1 MLLRVADTPV
11 VSSSRLA
18 GWWRW
23 AAVLVPGLLL
33 YLLPLPDLNTV
44 QRHLLAIFA
53 ATIVAL
59 VAQPV
64 PMGASV
70 VVAMTLLALTGT
82 LPPAKVLSGFANI
95 TVWLIFTAFL
105 FGRAFTVTGL
115 GKRVGYLFV
124 RRFARGPLSL
134 GYSLAAADLV
144 LAPFIPSDTARG
156 GSVIFPVT
164 RSVASAL
171 GSEPGPTAGRA
182 GTYLILASFHTT
194 YTASAM
200 FLTSMAAN
208 PLIAEFAL
216 RVGHVELTWMRWF
229 AGASVPGFLTLAI
242 VPWLLCRLLKP
253 ELRDMAAAREHARA
267 ELHKMGSFR
276 REEKWLVAILLA
288 VMAGWVTSNWHG
300 ISNTFVALAGLSA
313 ILLARVLTW
322 DDLLNER
329 RAWDAL
335 IWFAPL
341 LMMSDAL
348 NETGV
353 IKLLSGKLFGLMAGW
368 PWMLVLMALGVSY
381 FYLHYGFASLTAQ
394 ATALY
399 PGFLAAALA
408 SGVPPLLAALPL
420 AYLSSLNAALTH
432 YGTGSAPIFFSA
444 GYVRQAEW
452 WRIGFLIS
460 VVDVVV
466 WMGIGVCW
474 WKLIG
479 FW

>member
-1 MLLRVADTPV
+1 
-11 VSSSRLA
+11 
-18 GWWRW
+18 
-23 AAVLVPGLLL
+23 
-33 YLLPLPDLNTV
+33 
-44 QRHLLAIFA
+44 
-53 ATIVAL
+53 
-59 VAQPV
+59 
-64 PMGASV
+64 
-70 VVAMTLLALTGT
+70 
-82 LPPAKVLSGFANI
+82 
-95 TVWLIFTAFL
+95 
-105 FGRAFTVTGL
+105 
-115 GKRVGYLFV
+115 
-124 RRFARGPLSL
+124 
-134 GYSLAAADLV
+134 
-144 LAPFIPSDTARG
+144 
-156 GSVIFPVT
+156 
-164 RSVASAL
+164 
-171 GSEPGPTAGRA
+171 
-182 GTYLILASFHTT
+182 
-194 YTASAM
+194 
-200 FLTSMAAN
+200 
-208 PLIAEFAL
+208 
-216 RVGHVELTWMRWF
+216 
-229 AGASVPGFLTLAI
+229 
-242 VPWLLCRLLKP
+242 
-253 ELRDMAAAREHARA
+253 
-267 ELHKMGSFR
+267 MGSFR

-313 ILLARVLTW
+313 ILLTRVLTW

-368 PWMLVLMALGVSY
+368 PWMLVLLALAVSY

-408 SGVPPLLAALPL
+408 AGVPPLLAALPL

-460 VVDVVV
+460 VVDVIV

>member
-1 MLLRVADTPV
+1 VADTPPF
-11 VSSSRLA
+11 SANCPA

-33 YLLPLPDLNTV
+33 YLIPLPALNPV

-64 PMGASV
+64 PMGVSV
-70 VVAMTLLALTGT
+70 LVSMTLLALTGT
-82 LPPAKVLSGFANI
+82 LPPAKVLSGFGNV
-95 TVWLIFTAFL
+95 TVWLIFVAFL

-182 GTYLILASFHTT
+182 GAYLILASFHTT

-208 PLIAEFAL
+208 PLIAEFAQ

-229 AGASVPGFLTLAI
+229 AGASVPGFLTLAM

-253 ELRDMAAAREHARA
+253 ELRDMAPARELARV
-267 ELHKMGSFR
+267 ELQKLGSFR
-276 REEKWLVAILLA
+276 REEKWLAAILLA

-322 DDLLNER
+322 EDLLGER

-353 IKLLSGKLFGLMAGW
+353 IKILSGKLFGLMVGW
-368 PWMLVLMALGVSY
+368 PWMLVLIALAVSY

-394 ATALY
+394 TTALY
-399 PGFLAAALA
+399 PGFLGAALA
-408 SGVPPLLAALPL
+408 AGVPSLLAALPL

-432 YGTGSAPIFFSA
+432 YGTGSAPVFFEA
-444 GYVRQAEW
+444 GYVRQTEW
-452 WRIGFLIS
+452 WRVGFLIS
-460 VVDVVV
+460 VVDLIV
-466 WMGIGVCW
+466 WLGVGVCW